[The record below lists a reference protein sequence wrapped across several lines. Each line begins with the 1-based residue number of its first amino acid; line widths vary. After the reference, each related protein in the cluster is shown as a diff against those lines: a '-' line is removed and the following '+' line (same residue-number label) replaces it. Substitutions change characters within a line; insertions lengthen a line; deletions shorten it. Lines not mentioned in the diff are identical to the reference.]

1 MTALIG
7 GLCVG
12 ALWGIWATRQLLKR
26 RREILTGMERKR
38 LIMLKL
44 EVLRKQQNYGKQTTE
59 TDATT
64 AGTGTGTT
72 TRSAAD
78 SGSEAYEDDAEAGR
92 NTD

>member
-26 RREILTGMERKR
+26 RREMLTGLERKR
-38 LIMLKL
+38 LMLLKL

-59 TDATT
+59 TDRTGEAGTT
-64 AGTGTGTT
+64 AGDSTGETSTEAQKDGSGT
-72 TRSAAD
+72 S
-78 SGSEAYEDDAEAGR
+78 
-92 NTD
+92 

>member
-26 RREILTGMERKR
+26 RREMLTGLERKR

-59 TDATT
+59 TDAD
-64 AGTGTGTT
+64 ATGTGTT
-72 TRSAAD
+72 TRSACPKA
-78 SGSEAYEDDAEAGR
+78 EEDNDHGNESTKPTA
-92 NTD
+92 

>member
-59 TDATT
+59 TDTA

-72 TRSAAD
+72 TRSAAG
-78 SGSEAYEDDAEAGR
+78 SGSEAYEDDAETGR